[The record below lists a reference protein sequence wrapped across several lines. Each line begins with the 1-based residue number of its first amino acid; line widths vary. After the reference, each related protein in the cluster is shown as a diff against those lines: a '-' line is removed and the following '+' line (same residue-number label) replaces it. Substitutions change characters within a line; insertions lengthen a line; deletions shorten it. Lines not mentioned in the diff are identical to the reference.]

1 MTQAELNQSEA
12 LRNADEA
19 EKLPSSDHAGHEDG
33 HEHEHAVN
41 WREIN
46 RVLFVAAAAA
56 AIWFLIGA
64 RNPYITGIGVIC
76 TIVGGFPIFHEAY
89 ENIVQRRMTM
99 ELSMA
104 IAIVAALAIREIF
117 TALVITLFVLV
128 AEILEGLTVGRGRT
142 AIRHL
147 VGMLPT
153 TATVRRNQSW
163 QDVETKEIAAGEI
176 VLVKPGGR
184 IPVDGTVVGGH
195 SFVDQATI
203 TGESMPAEKSK
214 GTSVYA
220 GTINQSGALEIRVD
234 RMGRNTTFGKII
246 DAVERAE
253 KSRAP
258 IQGIADRLA
267 GYLVYFALGAA
278 ALTFLVTHNVRST
291 ISVVIVAGACGIA
304 AGTPLAILGGIGR
317 SAQLGS
323 IIKGGLYLES
333 LAIIDTI
340 LLDKTGTLTYGIPEV
355 VAVRP
360 VEGVPVASLLQ
371 AAVTAESRSEHPVA
385 KAILKKASNMG
396 ISGEE
401 PEKFD
406 YTPGKGIVAVCRG
419 MEIIVGNR
427 LFLEGHRIALPT
439 NTVSQT
445 ESEILVAQEGRF
457 LGTLLVADTLRPEAT
472 KAIADLKSMG
482 LKTILLT
489 GDSKPVA
496 YEIGGKLG
504 VDEIAAELLPED
516 KLEFVGRLTAARH
529 IVVMVGD
536 GVNDAPALMKAT
548 VGVAMGAGTDVARE
562 SANVV
567 LIGNDLSKL
576 VETLSIARRCRRTIM
591 QNFVGTLVVDS
602 IGVGLAAFGFLNPL
616 LAAFIHVCSEMTF
629 ILNSARLLP
638 PVSSGSWPGARTIFP
653 IVEGRTGLDESL
665 CLLTRRILWQRSG
678 WRSQWVD
685 ATLARSRLAGVLT
698 AKVVRER

>member
-1 MTQAELNQSEA
+1 MNQEGVKDSEVNVAESKQE
-12 LRNADEA
+12 
-19 EKLPSSDHAGHEDG
+19 SSSLAHSDMGDDHAHPL
-33 HEHEHAVN
+33 N

-46 RVLFVAAAAA
+46 RVLFVAAAAG
-56 AIWFLIGA
+56 AIWFLGGA
-64 RNPYITGIGVIC
+64 RNPYVTGIGVIC
-76 TIVGGFPIFHEAY
+76 ALVGGFPIFHEAY
-89 ENIVQRRMTM
+89 ENIIQRRMTM

-142 AIRHL
+142 AIRQL
-147 VGMLPT
+147 VGLLPT
-153 TATVRRNQSW
+153 SATVRRDKSW
-163 QDVETKEIAAGEI
+163 RDVETSEVVVDDI
-176 VLVKPGGR
+176 VLVKPGVR
-184 IPVDGTVVGGH
+184 IPVDGVVVGGH

-203 TGESMPAEKSK
+203 TGESMPAEKSN

-234 RMGRNTTFGKII
+234 RMGRDTTFGKII

-278 ALTFLVTHNVRST
+278 ALTFLITHNVRST

-304 AGTPLAILGGIGR
+304 AGTPLAILGAIGR

-333 LAIIDTI
+333 LATIDTI
-340 LLDKTGTLTYGIPEV
+340 LLDKTGTLTYGMPEV
-355 VAVRP
+355 IALHPAEGIP
-360 VEGVPVASLLQ
+360 VPSLLQ
-371 AAVTAESRSEHPVA
+371 AAATAESRSEHPVA
-385 KAILKKASNMG
+385 KAILKKASTMG
-396 ISGEE
+396 ISSEE

-406 YTPGKGIVAVCRG
+406 YTPGKGIVAARQG
-419 MEIIVGNR
+419 IEIIVGNR
-427 LFLEGHRIALPT
+427 LFLERHRIALST
-439 NTVSQT
+439 SAVSRAD
-445 ESEILVAQEGRF
+445 SEIFVAREGKF
-457 LGTLLVADTLRPEAT
+457 LGSLVVADKLRPEAT
-472 KAIADLKSMG
+472 KAILDLKLMG
-482 LKTILLT
+482 LKTVLLT
-489 GDSKPVA
+489 GDAKTVA
-496 YEIGGKLG
+496 DDIGGKLG
-504 VDEIAAELLPED
+504 VDEIVAELLPED
-516 KLEFVGRLTAARH
+516 KLEFVGKLTKARH
-529 IVVMVGD
+529 NVVMVGD

-602 IGVGLAAFGFLNPL
+602 IGVALAAFGFLNPL
-616 LAAFIHVCSEMTF
+616 LAAFIHVSSEMTF

-638 PVSSGSWPGARTIFP
+638 PVSSTKKLVR
-653 IVEGRTGLDESL
+653 GLF
-665 CLLTRRILWQRSG
+665 
-678 WRSQWVD
+678 SQSSAVAPD
-685 ATLARSRLAGVLT
+685 
-698 AKVVRER
+698 

>member
-1 MTQAELNQSEA
+1 MPHAQMKQGENVQDAIEVKTV
-12 LRNADEA
+12 
-19 EKLPSSDHAGHEDG
+19 PSSEHAEHEDS
-33 HEHEHAVN
+33 HEHEHAMH
-41 WREIN
+41 WRELN
-46 RVLFVAAAAA
+46 RVLLVAAAAG
-56 AIWFLIGA
+56 AIWFLGAA
-64 RNPYITGIGVIC
+64 RNPFITGIGVVGA
-76 TIVGGFPIFHEAY
+76 IVGGFPIFHEAY
-89 ENIVQRRMTM
+89 QNIRQRRMTM

-147 VGMLPT
+147 VGLLPI
-153 TATVRRNQSW
+153 TAIARRNESW
-163 QDVETKEIAAGEI
+163 QEVATSEIAVGEI
-176 VLVKPGGR
+176 VLVKPGTR
-184 IPVDGTVVGGH
+184 IPVDGVVAGGH

-203 TGESMPAEKSK
+203 TGESMPAEKNK
-214 GTSVYA
+214 GESVYA

-234 RMGRNTTFGKII
+234 RMGRDTTFGKII
-246 DAVERAE
+246 EAVERAE

-304 AGTPLAILGGIGR
+304 AGTPLAILAGIGR

-333 LAIIDTI
+333 LATIDTI
-340 LLDKTGTLTYGIPEV
+340 LLDKTGTLTYGTPEV
-355 VAVRP
+355 DNVRP
-360 VEGVPVASLLQ
+360 VEGVSVASLIE

-385 KAILKKASNMG
+385 KAILKKASDLG
-396 ISGEE
+396 IVSEE
-401 PEKFD
+401 PERFD
-406 YTPGKGIVAVCRG
+406 YAPGKGVVAARRG
-419 MEIIVGNR
+419 MDIIVGNR
-427 LFLEGHRIALPT
+427 LFLEEHRIALPVGAT
-439 NTVSQT
+439 SQT
-445 ESEILVAQEGRF
+445 DSEIFVAREGQF
-457 LGTLLVADTLRPEAT
+457 LGTLVVADMLRPEAT

-482 LKTILLT
+482 LKTVLLT
-489 GDSKPVA
+489 GDCKAVA
-496 YEIGGKLG
+496 NDIGGKLG

-516 KLEFVGRLTAARH
+516 KLAFVSRLTAERH
-529 IVVMVGD
+529 NVAMVGD

-576 VETLSIARRCRRTIM
+576 VETLSIARRCRRTIL
-591 QNFVGTLVVDS
+591 QNFAGTLVVDS

-616 LAAFIHVCSEMTF
+616 LAAFIHVASELTF

-638 PVSSGSWPGARTIFP
+638 AVSSAQG
-653 IVEGRTGLDESL
+653 
-665 CLLTRRILWQRSG
+665 
-678 WRSQWVD
+678 
-685 ATLARSRLAGVLT
+685 
-698 AKVVRER
+698 VVRGLFSGSSASADD

>member
-1 MTQAELNQSEA
+1 MNQANVKES
-12 LRNADEA
+12 RD
-19 EKLPSSDHAGHEDG
+19 KLVGPQQGSVSTNHPDHEDG
-33 HEHEHAVN
+33 HDHTHVLS
-41 WREIN
+41 WRDVN
-46 RVLFVAAAAA
+46 RVLFVAAAAGA
-56 AIWFLIGA
+56 VWFLGGA
-64 RNPYITGIGVIC
+64 PNPYVTGIGVIC
-76 TIVGGFPIFHEAY
+76 ALVGGFPIFHEAY

-147 VGMLPT
+147 VGLLPT
-153 TATVRRNQSW
+153 SATIRRDKSW
-163 QDVETKEIAAGEI
+163 RDVETSEVVVDDV
-176 VLVKPGGR
+176 VLVRPGAR
-184 IPVDGTVVGGH
+184 IPVDGVVVGGH

-203 TGESMPAEKSK
+203 TGESMPAEKSN

-234 RMGRNTTFGKII
+234 RMGRDTTFGKII

-278 ALTFLVTHNVRST
+278 VLTFLITHNVRST

-304 AGTPLAILGGIGR
+304 AGTPLAILGAIGR

-323 IIKGGLYLES
+323 IIKGGLYLEA
-333 LAIIDTI
+333 LATIDTV
-340 LLDKTGTLTYGIPEV
+340 LLDKTGTLTYGTPEV

-360 VEGVPVASLLQ
+360 ADGIPVASLLQ

-401 PEKFD
+401 PERFD
-406 YTPGKGIVAVCRG
+406 YTPGKGIVAARQG

-427 LFLEGHRIALPT
+427 LFLEGHRIVVPAS
-439 NTVSQT
+439 TVSQAD
-445 ESEILVAQEGRF
+445 SEIFVAREGRF
-457 LGTLLVADTLRPEAT
+457 LGTLVIADMLRPEAT
-472 KAIADLKSMG
+472 KAIQDLKSMG
-482 LKTILLT
+482 LKTVLLT
-489 GDSKPVA
+489 GDSKTVA
-496 YEIGGKLG
+496 EDIGGKLG

-516 KLEFVGRLTAARH
+516 KLEFVSKLTKAQRN
-529 IVVMVGD
+529 VVMVGD

-548 VGVAMGAGTDVARE
+548 VGIAMGSGTDVARE

-576 VETLSIARRCRRTIM
+576 VETLSIARRCHRTIM

-616 LAAFIHVCSEMTF
+616 LAAFIHVSSEMTF

-638 PVSSGSWPGARTIFP
+638 PISSANKLVR
-653 IVEGRTGLDESL
+653 GLFSESPSVA
-665 CLLTRRILWQRSG
+665 Q
-678 WRSQWVD
+678 
-685 ATLARSRLAGVLT
+685 
-698 AKVVRER
+698 K

>member
-1 MTQAELNQSEA
+1 MTQAELKRAEA
-12 LRNADEA
+12 VKNADETD
-19 EKLPSSDHAGHEDG
+19 KLRSLGHDDHEDG
-33 HEHEHAVN
+33 HEHEHALN
-41 WREIN
+41 WREVS
-46 RVLFVAAAAA
+46 RVLFVAAAAG
-56 AIWFLIGA
+56 AIWFLGGA
-64 RNPYITGIGVIC
+64 RNPYVIGIGVIC
-76 TIVGGFPIFHEAY
+76 TLVGGFPIFHEAY

-104 IAIVAALAIREIF
+104 IAIAAALAIREIF

-147 VGMLPT
+147 VGLLPT
-153 TATVRRNQSW
+153 TAIVRRNESW
-163 QDVETKEIAAGEI
+163 LEVETKEIVAGET
-176 VLVKPGGR
+176 VLVKPGTR
-184 IPVDGTVVGGH
+184 IPVDGLVVGGH

-214 GTSVYA
+214 GSSVYA
-220 GTINQSGALEIRVD
+220 GTINQSGALEIQVD
-234 RMGRNTTFGKII
+234 QMGRDTTFGKII

-278 ALTFLVTHNVRST
+278 ALTFLITHNMRST

-333 LAIIDTI
+333 LATIDTI
-340 LLDKTGTLTYGIPEV
+340 LLDKTGTLTYGTPEV
-355 VAVRP
+355 ADVRP
-360 VEGVPVASLLQ
+360 VEGVPAAFLLQ

-401 PEKFD
+401 PEGFD
-406 YTPGKGIVAVCRG
+406 YTPGKGIVAVRRG

-427 LFLEGHRIALPT
+427 LFLEGHRIALPM
-439 NTVSQT
+439 NAVSKT
-445 ESEILVAQEGRF
+445 DSEIFVAQGGKF
-457 LGTLLVADTLRPEAT
+457 LGTLVVADTLRPEAM

-482 LKTILLT
+482 LKTVLLT
-489 GDSKPVA
+489 GDSKAVA
-496 YEIGGKLG
+496 NDIGGKLG

-516 KLEFVGRLTAARH
+516 KLEFVSKLTKARH
-529 IVVMVGD
+529 NVVMVGD
-536 GVNDAPALMKAT
+536 GVNDAPALMQAT

-591 QNFVGTLVVDS
+591 QNFVGTLVVDT
-602 IGVGLAAFGFLNPL
+602 IGVGLAGFGFLNPL
-616 LAAFIHVCSEMTF
+616 LAAFIHVSSEMVF

-638 PVSSGSWPGARTIFP
+638 PVSSAKKLVRGFF
-653 IVEGRTGLDESL
+653 
-665 CLLTRRILWQRSG
+665 
-678 WRSQWVD
+678 SQPSTVAQD
-685 ATLARSRLAGVLT
+685 
-698 AKVVRER
+698 

>member
-1 MTQAELNQSEA
+1 MTQTELKQA
-12 LRNADEA
+12 EA
-19 EKLPSSDHAGHEDG
+19 EKPFIAEKSPSSDHVDHEDG
-33 HEHEHAVN
+33 HEHEHALN
-41 WREIN
+41 WRDIY
-46 RVLFVAAAAA
+46 RVLFVAVAAG
-56 AIWFLIGA
+56 AIWFLGGSG
-64 RNPYITGIGVIC
+64 NPYVISIGVIC
-76 TIVGGFPIFHEAY
+76 TLAGGFPIFHEAY
-89 ENIVQRRMTM
+89 ENITQRRMTM

-147 VGMLPT
+147 VGLLPT
-153 TATVRRNQSW
+153 TATVRRNESW
-163 QDVETKEIAAGEI
+163 QDVETKEIAVGQI
-176 VLVKPGGR
+176 VLVKPGTR
-184 IPVDGTVVGGH
+184 IPVDGIVAGGH

-203 TGESMPAEKSK
+203 TGESMPAEKVR

-234 RMGRNTTFGKII
+234 RMGRDTTFGKII

-278 ALTFLVTHNVRST
+278 ALTFLITHNVRST

-333 LAIIDTI
+333 LATIDTI
-340 LLDKTGTLTYGIPEV
+340 LLDKTGTLTYGTPEV
-355 VAVRP
+355 VDVRP
-360 VEGVPVASLLQ
+360 VEGVSVASLLQ
-371 AAVTAESRSEHPVA
+371 AAMTAESRSEHPVA
-385 KAILKKASNMG
+385 KAILKKASNLQ

-401 PEKFD
+401 PERFD
-406 YTPGKGIVAVCRG
+406 YTPGQGIVAARHG
-419 MEIIVGNR
+419 IEIIVGNR
-427 LFLEGHRIALPT
+427 VFLEGHGIALST

-445 ESEILVAQEGRF
+445 DSEIFVAREGKF
-457 LGTLLVADTLRPEAT
+457 LGTLVVADMLRPEAT
-472 KAIADLKSMG
+472 KAIQDLKSMG
-482 LKTILLT
+482 LKTVLLT
-489 GDSKPVA
+489 GDSKTVA
-496 YEIGGKLG
+496 EDIGGKLG
-504 VDEIAAELLPED
+504 VDEIVAELLPED
-516 KLEFVGRLTAARH
+516 KLEFVSRLTDARH
-529 IVVMVGD
+529 NVIMVGD

-548 VGVAMGAGTDVARE
+548 VGIAMGAGTDVARE

-602 IGVGLAAFGFLNPL
+602 IGIALAAFGFLNPL
-616 LAAFIHVCSEMTF
+616 LAAFIHVSSEMTF

-638 PVSSGSWPGARTIFP
+638 PVSSANKLVS
-653 IVEGRTGLDESL
+653 GLL
-665 CLLTRRILWQRSG
+665 
-678 WRSQWVD
+678 
-685 ATLARSRLAGVLT
+685 SREH
-698 AKVVRER
+698 VVTQE

>member
-1 MTQAELNQSEA
+1 MSQAQLKQVEA
-12 LRNADEA
+12 VRRVDED
-19 EKLPSSDHAGHEDG
+19 EKRPSSDHADHDGG
-33 HEHEHAVN
+33 HEHEHALN
-41 WREIN
+41 WREVN

-56 AIWFLIGA
+56 AICFLGRA
-64 RNPYITGIGVIC
+64 RNPYVTGIGVIC
-76 TIVGGFPIFHEAY
+76 AIVGGFPIFHEAY

-147 VGMLPT
+147 VGLLPT
-153 TATVRRNQSW
+153 TATVRRNESW
-163 QDVETKEIAAGEI
+163 QDVETKEIAVGDI
-176 VLVKPGGR
+176 VLVKPGTR
-184 IPVDGTVVGGH
+184 IPVDGVVVGGH

-203 TGESMPAEKSK
+203 TGESMPAEKIR

-220 GTINQSGALEIRVD
+220 GTINQSGALEIQVD
-234 RMGRNTTFGKII
+234 RMGRDTTFGKII

-278 ALTFLVTHNVRST
+278 ALTFVITDNMRST

-333 LAIIDTI
+333 LATIDTI
-340 LLDKTGTLTYGIPEV
+340 LLDKTGTLTYG
-355 VAVRP
+355 
-360 VEGVPVASLLQ
+360 
-371 AAVTAESRSEHPVA
+371 
-385 KAILKKASNMG
+385 
-396 ISGEE
+396 
-401 PEKFD
+401 
-406 YTPGKGIVAVCRG
+406 TPGVVD
-419 MEIIVGNR
+419 
-427 LFLEGHRIALPT
+427 
-439 NTVSQT
+439 
-445 ESEILVAQEGRF
+445 
-457 LGTLLVADTLRPEAT
+457 DTLRPEAT
-472 KAIADLKSMG
+472 KAIQDLKSMG
-482 LKTILLT
+482 LKTVLLT
-489 GDSKPVA
+489 GDSKAVA
-496 YEIGGKLG
+496 ENIGGKLG

-516 KLEFVGRLTAARH
+516 KLAFVRRLTATRH
-529 IVVMVGD
+529 NVVMVGD

-548 VGVAMGAGTDVARE
+548 VGIAMGAGTDVARE

-576 VETLSIARRCRRTIM
+576 VETLSIARCCRRTIM

-616 LAAFIHVCSEMTF
+616 LAAFIHVSSEMTF

-638 PVSSGSWPGARTIFP
+638 PVSSAH
-653 IVEGRTGLDESL
+653 GLVRGL
-665 CLLTRRILWQRSG
+665 F
-678 WRSQWVD
+678 SQSFTVAQD
-685 ATLARSRLAGVLT
+685 
-698 AKVVRER
+698 

>member
-1 MTQAELNQSEA
+1 MTQAELQQAEA
-12 LRNADEA
+12 VRNVNEA
-19 EKLPSSDHAGHEDG
+19 KKHTSSGHAGHEDEHG
-33 HEHEHAVN
+33 HALN
-41 WREIN
+41 WVEIY
-46 RVLFVAAAAA
+46 RVLFVAAAACV
-56 AIWFLIGA
+56 IWFLGGA
-64 RNPYITGIGVIC
+64 RNPYATAVGVIC
-76 TIVGGFPIFHEAY
+76 TLVGGFPIFHEAY
-89 ENIVQRRMTM
+89 DNIVQRRMTM

-147 VGMLPT
+147 VGLLPT
-153 TATVRRNQSW
+153 TAMVRRNESW
-163 QDVETKEIAAGEI
+163 QEVETKEIAVGEI
-176 VLVKPGGR
+176 VLVKPGAR
-184 IPVDGTVVGGH
+184 IPVDGVVAGGH

-234 RMGRNTTFGKII
+234 RMGRDTTFGKII

-278 ALTFLVTHNVRST
+278 AVTFLITHNVRST

-333 LAIIDTI
+333 LATIDTI
-340 LLDKTGTLTYGIPEV
+340 LLDKTGTLTYGTPEV
-355 VAVRP
+355 GDVRP

-371 AAVTAESRSEHPVA
+371 AALTAESRSEHPVA
-385 KAILKKASNMG
+385 KAILKKASDLG

-439 NTVSQT
+439 NTVSKT
-445 ESEILVAQEGRF
+445 DSEIFVAQEGKF
-457 LGTLLVADTLRPEAT
+457 LGTLVVADTLRPEAT
-472 KAIADLKSMG
+472 KAIQDLKSMG
-482 LKTILLT
+482 LKTVLLT
-489 GDSKPVA
+489 GDSRAVA
-496 YEIGGKLG
+496 EDIGGKLG

-516 KLEFVGRLTAARH
+516 KLAFVSRLTAARH
-529 IVVMVGD
+529 NVVMVGD

-616 LAAFIHVCSEMTF
+616 LAAFIHVSSEMTF

-638 PVSSGSWPGARTIFP
+638 PISSAH
-653 IVEGRTGLDESL
+653 GLVRGL
-665 CLLTRRILWQRSG
+665 F
-678 WRSQWVD
+678 SQSPTVAQD
-685 ATLARSRLAGVLT
+685 
-698 AKVVRER
+698 

>member
-1 MTQAELNQSEA
+1 MTQAELKQVEA
-12 LRNADEA
+12 VRNADEA
-19 EKLPSSDHAGHEDG
+19 RKLPSSDHADHEDG
-33 HEHEHAVN
+33 HEHEHALN
-41 WREIN
+41 WWEIN
-46 RVLFVAAAAA
+46 RVLFVAAAAG
-56 AIWFLIGA
+56 AIWFLGGA
-64 RNPYITGIGVIC
+64 RDPYITGIGVIC

-104 IAIVAALAIREIF
+104 IAIVAALAIREVF

-147 VGMLPT
+147 VGLLPT
-153 TATVRRNQSW
+153 TATVRRNESW
-163 QDVETKEIAAGEI
+163 QDVETKEIAVGEI
-176 VLVKPGGR
+176 VLVKPGTR
-184 IPVDGTVVGGH
+184 IPVDGVVAGGH

-203 TGESMPAEKSK
+203 TGESMPAEKVQ

-220 GTINQSGALEIRVD
+220 GTINQTGALEIRVD
-234 RMGRNTTFGKII
+234 RMGRDTTFGKII
-246 DAVERAE
+246 DAVEKAE

-333 LAIIDTI
+333 LATIDTI
-340 LLDKTGTLTYGIPEV
+340 LLDKTGTLTYGTPEV
-355 VAVRP
+355 VEICPAD
-360 VEGVPVASLLQ
+360 GVPVASLLQ

-385 KAILKKASNMG
+385 KAILKKAANLG

-401 PEKFD
+401 PERFD
-406 YTPGKGIVAVCRG
+406 YTPGKGIVAARQG
-419 MEIIVGNR
+419 IEIIVGNR
-427 LFLEGHRIALPT
+427 LFLDGHQIALPASANPRT
-439 NTVSQT
+439 D
-445 ESEILVAQEGRF
+445 SEIFAAQEGKF
-457 LGTLLVADTLRPEAT
+457 LGTLVVADTLRPEAT
-472 KAIADLKSMG
+472 KAIQDLKSMG
-482 LKTILLT
+482 LKTVLLT
-489 GDSKPVA
+489 GDSKVVA
-496 YEIGGKLG
+496 EDIGRKLG
-504 VDEIAAELLPED
+504 VDEIVAELLPED
-516 KLEFVGRLTAARH
+516 KLAFVSRLTAARRN
-529 IVVMVGD
+529 VVMVGD

-591 QNFVGTLVVDS
+591 QNFVGTLIVDS

-616 LAAFIHVCSEMTF
+616 LAAFIHVSSEMAF

-638 PVSSGSWPGARTIFP
+638 PVSSAH
-653 IVEGRTGLDESL
+653 GL
-665 CLLTRRILWQRSG
+665 
-678 WRSQWVD
+678 
-685 ATLARSRLAGVLT
+685 
-698 AKVVRER
+698 VRGLFSKSSTVAQE

>member
-1 MTQAELNQSEA
+1 MNQAQLKQTEIVGKVKEMEERQSF
-12 LRNADEA
+12 D
-19 EKLPSSDHAGHEDG
+19 LPDHEDG
-33 HEHEHAVN
+33 HEHEHALN

-46 RVLFVAAAAA
+46 RVLFVAAAAT
-56 AIWFLIGA
+56 AIWFLGWA

-76 TIVGGFPIFHEAY
+76 TLVGGFPIFHEAY

-128 AEILEGLTVGRGRT
+128 AEILEGLTVSRGRT

-147 VGMLPT
+147 VGLLPT
-153 TATVRRNQSW
+153 TATVRRNESW
-163 QDVETKEIAAGEI
+163 QEVETKEIAVGDI
-176 VLVKPGGR
+176 VLVKPGAR
-184 IPVDGTVVGGH
+184 IPVDGVVAGGH

-203 TGESMPAEKSK
+203 TGESMPAEKTNGSS
-214 GTSVYA
+214 GYA

-234 RMGRNTTFGKII
+234 RMGRDTTFGKII

-278 ALTFLVTHNVRST
+278 VLTFLITHNVRST

-323 IIKGGLYLES
+323 IIKGGLYLEA
-333 LAIIDTI
+333 LANIDTI
-340 LLDKTGTLTYGIPEV
+340 LLDKTGTLTYGTPEV
-355 VAVRP
+355 VDVRP
-360 VEGVPVASLLQ
+360 ANGLPAASLLQ
-371 AAVTAESRSEHPVA
+371 AAMTAESRSEHPVA
-385 KAILKKASNMG
+385 KAILTKASEMG
-396 ISGEE
+396 ISSEE

-406 YTPGKGIVAVCRG
+406 YTPGKGIVAIRRG
-419 MEIIVGNR
+419 MEIIVGSR
-427 LFLEGHRIALPT
+427 LFLEGHRIVLPT
-439 NTVSQT
+439 NRVSQT
-445 ESEILVAQEGRF
+445 DSEIFVAQEGKF
-457 LGTLLVADTLRPEAT
+457 LGTLVVADTLRPEAT
-472 KAIADLKSMG
+472 KAIHDLKLMG
-482 LKTILLT
+482 FKTVLLT
-489 GDSKPVA
+489 GDSKAVA
-496 YEIGGKLG
+496 DDIGGKLG

-516 KLEFVGRLTAARH
+516 KLAFISRLTAARH
-529 IVVMVGD
+529 NVVMVGD

-576 VETLSIARRCRRTIM
+576 VETLRIARRCHRTIM

-616 LAAFIHVCSEMTF
+616 LAAFIHVSSEMTF

-638 PVSSGSWPGARTIFP
+638 PISSAKKLALEVTSQSSLVAR
-653 IVEGRTGLDESL
+653 E
-665 CLLTRRILWQRSG
+665 
-678 WRSQWVD
+678 
-685 ATLARSRLAGVLT
+685 
-698 AKVVRER
+698 

>member
-1 MTQAELNQSEA
+1 MTQAELKQAEVVK
-12 LRNADEA
+12 NADETK
-19 EKLPSSDHAGHEDG
+19 KLTSSDHAAHEDG
-33 HEHEHAVN
+33 HEQEHALN
-41 WREIN
+41 RLEIY
-46 RVLFVAAAAA
+46 RVLFVAVAAG
-56 AIWFLIGA
+56 AIWILGGA
-64 RNPYITGIGVIC
+64 RNPYVTGIGVIS
-76 TIVGGFPIFHEAY
+76 TLVGGFPIFHEAY

-147 VGMLPT
+147 VGLLPT
-153 TATVRRNQSW
+153 TAIVRRNESW
-163 QDVETKEIAAGEI
+163 QEVETEEIAAGEI
-176 VLVKPGGR
+176 VLVKPGTR
-184 IPVDGTVVGGH
+184 IPVDGLVVGGH

-214 GTSVYA
+214 GASVYA
-220 GTINQSGALEIRVD
+220 GTINQSGALEIRVN
-234 RMGRNTTFGKII
+234 RMGRDTTFGKII

-258 IQGIADRLA
+258 IQGIADRLS

-278 ALTFLVTHNVRST
+278 ALTFLITHNTRST
-291 ISVVIVAGACGIA
+291 ISVVIVAGACVIA
-304 AGTPLAILGGIGR
+304 AGTPLAILAGIGR

-333 LAIIDTI
+333 LATIDTI
-340 LLDKTGTLTYGIPEV
+340 LLDKTGTLSYGTPEV
-355 VAVRP
+355 VDVRP
-360 VEGVPVASLLQ
+360 VEGVPVASLLE

-385 KAILKKASNMG
+385 KAVLKKASNLG
-396 ISGEE
+396 IVAEE
-401 PEKFD
+401 PERFD
-406 YTPGKGIVAVCRG
+406 YTPGKGIVAARRG
-419 MEIIVGNR
+419 IEIIVGNR
-427 LFLEGHRIALPT
+427 VFLEGHRIALPT
-439 NTVSQT
+439 STVSQT
-445 ESEILVAQEGRF
+445 DSEIFVAREGKF
-457 LGTLLVADTLRPEAT
+457 LGTLVVADMLRPEAT
-472 KAIADLKSMG
+472 KAIQDLKSMG
-482 LKTILLT
+482 LKTVLLT
-489 GDSKPVA
+489 GDSKTVA
-496 YEIGGKLG
+496 EGIRGKRA
-504 VDEIAAELLPED
+504 VYQIAAELLPEE
-516 KLEFVGRLTAARH
+516 KLEFVSKLTKARRN
-529 IVVMVGD
+529 VVMVGD

-616 LAAFIHVCSEMTF
+616 LAAFIHVSSEMTF

-638 PVSSGSWPGARTIFP
+638 PVSSAKKLVRGIFSP
-653 IVEGRTGLDESL
+653 ACTVAQD
-665 CLLTRRILWQRSG
+665 
-678 WRSQWVD
+678 
-685 ATLARSRLAGVLT
+685 
-698 AKVVRER
+698 